1 MTSRCLFFLAGIF
14 FSAPS
19 LSWDDDAP
27 RLRMDPFAR
36 PDLAVKPS
44 TGKAKLDGAAVSKW
58 NPVLLS
64 TLRADESSMVN
75 VAGRILMLGEE
86 IDGYELI
93 EVKERSAVF
102 EKAGKRYI
110 LEMDAR
116 ANDDANS

>member
-1 MTSRCLFFLAGIF
+1 MTSRLLFFLAGIF

-36 PDLAVKPS
+36 PDLAVKPA
-44 TGKAKLDGAAVSKW
+44 TGKAKLDRDSGSNW

-64 TLRADESSMVN
+64 TLRADDSSMVN
-75 VAGRILMLGEE
+75 VAGSILMLGEE
-86 IDGYELI
+86 LDGYKLI
-93 EVKERSAVF
+93 DVRERSAVF
-102 EKAGKRYI
+102 EKAGNRYI
-110 LEMDAR
+110 LKMDAR